1 MKNNVNSVDTQKEM
15 SKMKKLKNLID
26 LLTCELCAVFLVL
39 ILDCVIFFNS
49 FEAGSTL
56 PIVLIVVMAVLSV
69 AIFVA
74 RHYLKK
80 NIAHREYTLTKAAK
94 KAASKEEETTHEQTL
109 KLMSPMQMVIRRFF
123 RSKLSI
129 IGLVMVV
136 SLFLFCWVGP
146 LIYNVSPT
154 EIDKSGKVEYTEK
167 EVTYTDENG
176 VTHTF
181 IQVIETNLTDNMLSA
196 PSAEHPLGTD
206 KTGKDVL
213 ARLMNGGKISLG
225 ISFMAVFIVTFL
237 GIIFGGIA
245 GYFGGAIDSIIMRIC
260 DILMCLPGFPIL
272 LIVGTIIDGLREGGM
287 TMFDYQYK
295 IYWLMGFLTLISWS
309 GTARLVRGQILSL
322 REQEYMVAAEAMGY
336 STSRKIFKHLVPN
349 VMPQLIVSMT
359 LSLGSMIL
367 YEASLSYLGLGA
379 PEQYAAWGTMIN
391 AAKDPDI
398 LANYFNVWGPPGVC
412 IIIAVL
418 GFNFI
423 GDGLRDALDPKMRK

>member
-1 MKNNVNSVDTQKEM
+1 MENEKIISTENQNDEVVNTENN
-15 SKMKKLKNLID
+15 
-26 LLTCELCAVFLVL
+26 A
-39 ILDCVIFFNS
+39 
-49 FEAGSTL
+49 
-56 PIVLIVVMAVLSV
+56 
-69 AIFVA
+69 
-74 RHYLKK
+74 
-80 NIAHREYTLTKAAK
+80 
-94 KAASKEEETTHEQTL
+94 THEQTL

-146 LIYNVSPT
+146 LIYTTSPT
-154 EIDKSGKVEYTEK
+154 EIDKSGKIDYSAKWVEGEDGEEGYWQITETK
-167 EVTYTDENG
+167 
-176 VTHTF
+176 
-181 IQVIETNLTDNMLSA
+181 ITDNMLDE
-196 PSAEHPLGTD
+196 PSKEHPLGTD

-225 ISFMAVFIVTFL
+225 ISFLAVFIVTFL

-245 GYFGGAIDSIIMRIC
+245 GYFGGAIDNIIMRIC

-272 LIVGTIIDGLREGGM
+272 LIVGTIIDGLREGGIEL
-287 TMFDYQYK
+287 FDYQYK

-336 STSRKIFKHLVPN
+336 STARKIFKHLVPN

-398 LANYFNVWGPPGVC
+398 LANYFNVWGPPGIC

-423 GDGLRDALDPKMRK
+423 GDGLRDALDPKMRR

>member
-1 MKNNVNSVDTQKEM
+1 MNNIQNEM
-15 SKMKKLKNLID
+15 SKIKKLKVIID
-26 LLTCELCAVFLVL
+26 LITCELCAIIIAL
-39 ILDCVIFFNS
+39 IIDCIIIFSQLGSEISIPIIAIVI
-49 FEAGSTL
+49 
-56 PIVLIVVMAVLSV
+56 LSV
-69 AIFVA
+69 IFVA
-74 RHYLKK
+74 TCIIRKYLKK
-80 NIAHREYTLTKAAK
+80 NLAHREYGLIKEAK
-94 KAASKEEETTHEQTL
+94 KAKETKSDSVTHEQTL

-136 SLFLFCWVGP
+136 SLFVFCWVGP
-146 LIYNVSPT
+146 LVYTVSPT
-154 EIDKSGKVEYTEK
+154 EIDKSGKVEVTQK
-167 EVTYTDENG
+167 EVVYVGENG
-176 VTHTF
+176 VEHVF
-181 IQVIETNLTDNMLSA
+181 IQNIETTLTDNMLSA
-196 PSAEHPLGTD
+196 PSLDHPLGTD

-225 ISFMAVFIVTFL
+225 ISFLAVFIVTFF

-260 DILMCLPGFPIL
+260 DILMCLPGFPVL
-272 LIVGTIIDGLREGGM
+272 LIVGTIIDGLREGGIE
-287 TMFDYQYK
+287 MFDYQYK

-336 STSRKIFKHLVPN
+336 STGRKIFKHLVPN

-398 LANYFNVWGPPGVC
+398 LANYFNVWGPPGIC

-423 GDGLRDALDPKMRK
+423 GDGLRDALDPKMRR

>member
-1 MKNNVNSVDTQKEM
+1 MENEKIKAIEKQTNENVS
-15 SKMKKLKNLID
+15 
-26 LLTCELCAVFLVL
+26 A
-39 ILDCVIFFNS
+39 
-49 FEAGSTL
+49 
-56 PIVLIVVMAVLSV
+56 P
-69 AIFVA
+69 
-74 RHYLKK
+74 
-80 NIAHREYTLTKAAK
+80 
-94 KAASKEEETTHEQTL
+94 EETVTHEQTL

-129 IGLVMVV
+129 IGLIMVV

-146 LIYNVSPT
+146 LVYTTSPT
-154 EIDKSGKVEYTEK
+154 EIDKSGKTEYTNK
-167 EVTYTDENG
+167 EVTYVDENG
-176 VTHTF
+176 DTHTY
-181 IQVIETNLTDNMLSA
+181 IQVIETHLTDNMLA
-196 PSAEHPLGTD
+196 EPSAEHPLGTD

-225 ISFMAVFIVTFL
+225 ISFLAVFIVTFL
-237 GIIFGGIA
+237 GVIFGGIA
-245 GYFGGAIDSIIMRIC
+245 GYFGGVVDTIIMRLC
-260 DILMCLPGFPIL
+260 DVLMCLPGFPVL
-272 LIVGTIIDGLREGGM
+272 LIVGTIIDGLREGGIAL
-287 TMFDYQYK
+287 FDYQYK

-336 STSRKIFKHLVPN
+336 STGRKIFKHLVPN

-391 AAKDPDI
+391 SAKDPDI
-398 LANYFNVWGPPGVC
+398 LANYFNVWGPPGIC

-423 GDGLRDALDPKMRK
+423 GDGLRDALDPKMRR